1 MSIEDFIKKE
11 YGARSLTST
20 RAVTNK
26 SRRKKKTNES
36 FEKYFAKFYNP
47 NAKDSLA
54 KQRADMRDRRSDFSS
69 MVDAGVISTTK
80 QGVELLGKIKD
91 KETRPEVVSYM
102 SRLSDSQI
110 SELQTVF
117 DRRVQKML
125 FPSIARGIF
134 NDMTT
139 SAREQREQT
148 TAQVDTT
155 LGFGNALKKGASVVG
170 SLVDEKGFSVDLD
183 PFKGEYFVRYKK
195 EF

>member
-11 YGARSLTST
+11 YGTRSLTST

-47 NAKDSLA
+47 KAKDSLA
-54 KQRADMRDRRSDFSS
+54 KQRADMRERRSDFSS

-117 DRRVQKML
+117 DRRVEKML

-139 SAREQREQT
+139 SAKDQREQT